1 MTSRTEQIL
10 VMIALVVLADMVAFG
25 ITAGK
30 SHPLHLIHS
39 EFDDIEYGKYWHI
52 QQLTET

>member
-39 EFDDIEYGKYWHI
+39 VFDDIEYGKYWHI